1 MNALND
7 WTRPGPPEQGFFQ
20 YVQYIVA
27 VVFLLIAFVLNRLL
41 PDELSSLSALFDL
54 NSEQNL
60 GIRLSIV
67 VAGLL
72 AAYNLVKAPIN
83 NDRVWRHYRLEKFG
97 TNRRVQPAIEGANN
111 WALQCPRPECGKTT
125 HLIQYDCHQAL
136 YRCDGCGEK
145 VAVRRKNF
153 IIAKQPPQRQRQS
166 GGATVWKSVR
176 DMQNAGMNEDE
187 VVTISGPL
195 RLPKRGSPDE
205 FL

>member
-1 MNALND
+1 
-7 WTRPGPPEQGFFQ
+7 
-20 YVQYIVA
+20 VQYIVA
-27 VVFLLIAFVLNRLL
+27 VVFLLIAFVLYLLL

-54 NSEQNL
+54 NSKQNL

-97 TNRRVQPAIEGANN
+97 TNRRVQAAIEGANN

-136 YRCDGCGEK
+136 YRCDGCGEEI
-145 VAVRRKNF
+145 AVRRKNF
-153 IIAKQPPQRQRQS
+153 SAKQPPQRQRRWCYRLEERS
-166 GGATVWKSVR
+166 GYAER
-176 DMQNAGMNEDE
+176 RHE
-187 VVTISGPL
+187 
-195 RLPKRGSPDE
+195 RGRGGYDIRAASSAEAWQP
-205 FL
+205 